1 MRQKIV
7 NGAVALLMMALF
19 IGIIVMVVLNKRN
32 EAEQQIAKDSEYRQS
47 QQSGQQENHTLIN
60 ASGDTLESR
69 ILVPEG
75 YERTQEPDDSL
86 GTFLRNY
93 AMLPD
98 QTPVHLYDGE
108 ERKHASAAAVFD
120 MYLGDRNLQQC
131 ADSVMRIYAEYL
143 RTIGREDKIA
153 FHFVDGFLCDWESYK
168 NGKRVK
174 FVDDVPTWKESE
186 VPENLDEAFED
197 YLNIVFAYSSTLSQ
211 VDESDAIPLDEIQI
225 GDIFIKGGSPG
236 HVILVADM
244 CEKDGK
250 KAFLLAQGFMPAQ
263 QFHVLKNLQHEE
275 DPWYYEDEITYP
287 FVTPDYQFDEECL
300 KRPRYL
306 SDNWP

>member
-1 MRQKIV
+1 M
-7 NGAVALLMMALF
+7 
-19 IGIIVMVVLNKRN
+19 
-32 EAEQQIAKDSEYRQS
+32 
-47 QQSGQQENHTLIN
+47 
-60 ASGDTLESR
+60 
-69 ILVPEG
+69 
-75 YERTQEPDDSL
+75 
-86 GTFLRNY
+86 
-93 AMLPD
+93 
-98 QTPVHLYDGE
+98 
-108 ERKHASAAAVFD
+108 
-120 MYLGDRNLQQC
+120 
-131 ADSVMRIYAEYL
+131 
-143 RTIGREDKIA
+143 
-153 FHFVDGFLCDWESYK
+153 
-168 NGKRVK
+168 
-174 FVDDVPTWKESE
+174 
-186 VPENLDEAFED
+186 PENLDKAFED

-244 CEKDGK
+244 CEKDGE

-263 QFHVLKNLQHEE
+263 QFHVLKNLQHED

>member
-19 IGIIVMVVLNKRN
+19 MGIIVMVVLDKRN

-75 YERTQEPDDSL
+75 YERTQEPDGSL
-86 GTFLRNY
+86 GAFLRNY

-131 ADSVMRIYAEYL
+131 ADSVHGYIRL
-143 RTIGREDKIA
+143 
-153 FHFVDGFLCDWESYK
+153 W
-168 NGKRVK
+168 
-174 FVDDVPTWKESE
+174 
-186 VPENLDEAFED
+186 
-197 YLNIVFAYSSTLSQ
+197 
-211 VDESDAIPLDEIQI
+211 IP
-225 GDIFIKGGSPG
+225 GSPNE
-236 HVILVADM
+236 
-244 CEKDGK
+244 EKLNELRNIIANE
-250 KAFLLAQGFMPAQ
+250 KALRE
-263 QFHVLKNLQHEE
+263 QFERFFTEE
-275 DPWYYEDEITYP
+275 T
-287 FVTPDYQFDEECL
+287 
-300 KRPRYL
+300 KG
-306 SDNWP
+306 